1 MDKKV
6 VELNSGWKIAYE
18 ENYKCKDYADDIYDI
33 KTLKSKNLP
42 EINAT
47 VPGNFE
53 LDLYKEGI
61 IEDPFFGLN
70 PLKMQDW
77 ENRHVWYFN
86 EFYLDE
92 TDGTEYIRFEGIDTI
107 AEVYVN
113 GHLVLFADNMYIA
126 HETMLDNLYVGKNE
140 IVVHISPATIAARE
154 YELPPSSN
162 AQEYAYDSLYIRKAP
177 HMFGWDIMPRLVSC
191 GLWKPVAIYRRK
203 ADRIND
209 VFIYTTAID
218 VKNSFA
224 NASIF
229 FNVDVSKDLLK
240 DYSLE
245 VEGKCKNSTFY
256 FKKRLWHTQ
265 GHFRFNISDCVFW
278 WPKNAGSPDLYK
290 TTINLYYKD
299 NLCDSFNVNF
309 GVRTVEL
316 DRTNVTDSD
325 GNGEF
330 CFKINGKKVFCMGS
344 NWVPVDAYH
353 SNDINRLPKALEM
366 LDDLGCNITRCWGG
380 NVYEDDYFFDFCDSH
395 GIMVWQD
402 FAMGCAVYP
411 QDQIFFEKL
420 QDEAIQVI
428 KRLRNHPSLILWAGD
443 NEGDYAY
450 QDWGGIRRNPDK
462 NVVTREVL
470 ARVCEAH
477 DFTRPYLPS
486 SPYITEEAYVG
497 GKPTSEEHLWGP
509 RDYFKGP
516 YYNTTVCHFASE
528 TGYHGCPAP
537 ASLRKFIS
545 KEELWPCF
553 KENGFPND
561 EWEAHSTCME
571 LLPDVAYS
579 YRIRLMERQVKT
591 LFGDDESDQLF
602 DFAKQSQ
609 ISQAEAKKFF
619 IERFRISKWRRT
631 GIIWWNLIDGW
642 PQISDAIVDY
652 YYTKKL
658 AYHYIKRSQN
668 PVCLMFGEPVDNVIS
683 LYGVNDTIY
692 DVDVSYKVT
701 DVIADG
707 KVVLE
712 GKSILTGDTSL
723 LVNELTIDNNQK
735 TFYLIEWEINGKS
748 YKNHYFTNILD
759 INYDTYMEAIRKC
772 GFDEFEGFD
781 E

>member
-1 MDKKV
+1 
-6 VELNSGWKIAYE
+6 
-18 ENYKCKDYADDIYDI
+18 
-33 KTLKSKNLP
+33 
-42 EINAT
+42 
-47 VPGNFE
+47 
-53 LDLYKEGI
+53 
-61 IEDPFFGLN
+61 
-70 PLKMQDW
+70 
-77 ENRHVWYFN
+77 
-86 EFYLDE
+86 
-92 TDGTEYIRFEGIDTI
+92 
-107 AEVYVN
+107 
-113 GHLVLFADNMYIA
+113 
-126 HETMLDNLYVGKNE
+126 
-140 IVVHISPATIAARE
+140 
-154 YELPPSSN
+154 
-162 AQEYAYDSLYIRKAP
+162 
-177 HMFGWDIMPRLVSC
+177 
-191 GLWKPVAIYRRK
+191 
-203 ADRIND
+203 
-209 VFIYTTAID
+209 
-218 VKNSFA
+218 
-224 NASIF
+224 
-229 FNVDVSKDLLK
+229 
-240 DYSLE
+240 
-245 VEGKCKNSTFY
+245 
-256 FKKRLWHTQ
+256 
-265 GHFRFNISDCVFW
+265 
-278 WPKNAGSPDLYK
+278 
-290 TTINLYYKD
+290 
-299 NLCDSFNVNF
+299 
-309 GVRTVEL
+309 
-316 DRTNVTDSD
+316 
-325 GNGEF
+325 
-330 CFKINGKKVFCMGS
+330 
-344 NWVPVDAYH
+344 
-353 SNDINRLPKALEM
+353 
-366 LDDLGCNITRCWGG
+366 
-380 NVYEDDYFFDFCDSH
+380 
-395 GIMVWQD
+395 MVWQD

-411 QDQIFFEKL
+411 QEQIFFEKL

-591 LFGDDESDQLF
+591 LFGNDESDQLF